1 MEFNIFIKKYPIS
14 FLIPSMK
21 LQSYRYAEYLQQFL
35 TDSHLSVDIPDQN
48 NKDILIIIPTK
59 STTFE
64 EIHHSIFLMKNYEK
78 FPKSIIIIV
87 GFDNLISMINP
98 FDFMSVLS
106 SYKIPILY
114 SSINDE
120 RIIIDIKLSHL
131 NDYEDCINYTIDNKD
146 TIFHI
151 IHYNEFINNIKRIIK
166 TKNTNNYFI
175 YCYYSNENDKNEWIK
190 IIDRY
195 MKIVEFFYSILSSEN
210 MELKIKNN
218 GLIVI

>member
-1 MEFNIFIKKYPIS
+1 
-14 FLIPSMK
+14 
-21 LQSYRYAEYLQQFL
+21 
-35 TDSHLSVDIPDQN
+35 
-48 NKDILIIIPTK
+48 
-59 STTFE
+59 
-64 EIHHSIFLMKNYEK
+64 
-78 FPKSIIIIV
+78 
-87 GFDNLISMINP
+87 MINP